1 VGREEPHCGQVDRRF
16 CEHVE
21 DHGKP
26 AGGSGGLDPIIGL
39 VLGEP
44 QGVPAIDEERRVAL
58 AEVHIACVQF
68 GQVGD
73 DVRRRVTLAGDKA
86 FQPRHELGVGEAS
99 QGNEDVILHTCL

>member
-26 AGGSGGLDPIIGL
+26 AGGSGNLDPVVGL

-44 QGVPAIDEERRVAL
+44 QGVPAIDEERY
-58 AEVHIACVQF
+58 AEVAIMRSNPFEAA
-68 GQVGD
+68 D
-73 DVRRRVTLAGDKA
+73 PLLKSRRLIRSHG
-86 FQPRHELGVGEAS
+86 
-99 QGNEDVILHTCL
+99 